1 MNHEVNSVQVLHD
14 DAYALYN
21 NVVIGAGEYSADTI
35 IGNLGSGIEILKNF
49 WKGKDAGV
57 QIENV
62 VKVYNA
68 MIGIRETLV
77 TLAMLTSKI
86 AADYRD
92 IQNANG
98 AGLEAYATI
107 VADNKSVIPDYVDN
121 ADTINISAEA
131 NEGKVKIDNA
141 STAMDQF
148 ILEAKKYYDS
158 IMQNWTVGPQREEI
172 INKIEAFISNANRYK
187 ETLNT
192 VSQSIKTALSNYSI

>member
-141 STAMDQF
+141 STAMDQSF
-148 ILEAKKYYDS
+148 
-158 IMQNWTVGPQREEI
+158 
-172 INKIEAFISNANRYK
+172 
-187 ETLNT
+187 
-192 VSQSIKTALSNYSI
+192 

>member
-1 MNHEVNSVQVLHD
+1 
-14 DAYALYN
+14 
-21 NVVIGAGEYSADTI
+21 
-35 IGNLGSGIEILKNF
+35 
-49 WKGKDAGV
+49 
-57 QIENV
+57 
-62 VKVYNA
+62 
-68 MIGIRETLV
+68 
-77 TLAMLTSKI
+77 MLTSKI

-172 INKIEAFISNANRYK
+172 INKFEAFISNANRYK

>member
-141 STAMDQF
+141 STVMDQF

-172 INKIEAFISNANRYK
+172 INKFEAFISNANRYK

>member
-21 NVVIGAGEYSADTI
+21 SVVIGAGEYSADTI
-35 IGNLGSGIEILKNF
+35 IGNLGNGIEILKNY

-68 MIGIRETLV
+68 MIGIRGTLV
-77 TLAMLTSKI
+77 SLAMITSKI

-92 IQNANG
+92 VQNANG
-98 AGLEAYATI
+98 AGLEAYGTI
-107 VADNKSVIPDYVDN
+107 VADNKSLMQDYVDN

-131 NEGKVKIDNA
+131 NEGKSKIDTAVA
-141 STAMDQF
+141 SMDQF
-148 ILEAKKYYDS
+148 ILESKKYYDS

-172 INKIEAFISNANRYK
+172 VAKFETFISNTNRYK

-192 VSQSIKTALSNYSI
+192 VSQSIRTALSNYQF